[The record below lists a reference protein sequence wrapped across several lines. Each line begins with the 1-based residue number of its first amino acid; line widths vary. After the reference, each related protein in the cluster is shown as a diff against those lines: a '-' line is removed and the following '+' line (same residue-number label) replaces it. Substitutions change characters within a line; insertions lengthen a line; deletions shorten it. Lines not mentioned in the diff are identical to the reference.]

1 MSKSQSA
8 EVLNALAADLR
19 ADPRMPQP
27 AEPAPA
33 KPKRAPRVVGVEDSP
48 TLKAARYFVTELVK
62 LEVGRDQ
69 INTLAAMRADAFVA
83 IAHPTK
89 PDYGAYTEASKII
102 RATCALELC
111 FAPDTIIKA
120 YRAAVRRAF
129 GELPVSQSP
138 EALRNAAE
146 RAAKKTAEDA
156 AKKAAGN
163 DRGPVQDKAPTP
175 HDVIGQMIATYGPAA
190 VLVELSKILASEK
203 ATVKDAHILMDV
215 ARHYAK

>member
-8 EVLNALAADLR
+8 EVLNALSADLR

-69 INTLAAMRADAFVA
+69 INTIAAMRADAFVA

-138 EALRNAAE
+138 EALRKAAE
-146 RAAKKTAEDA
+146 RA